1 MTHQDYVSRTKNK
14 KNPYKKKQ
22 APESN
27 PAPAKLKFIGVGALI
42 ACLCF
47 GYFLWSIKDIEPAEE
62 VKPTTSTQATKKA
75 TELPKPPKE
84 KWAYPQQLQEKEV
97 DAGEYTV
104 EDRGPWK
111 MQCGSFRTQ
120 QQAEKMKA
128 TIAFAGLSSTISAST
143 GSNGTWHKVSLGPY
157 DKKRDAERDKHKLR
171 GNGITTCQV
180 WLWR

>member
-14 KNPYKKKQ
+14 KNPYKKQ
-22 APESN
+22 QV
-27 PAPAKLKFIGVGALI
+27 PAPKVVTAKLKLLIVVALTFGIG
-42 ACLCF
+42 F
-47 GYFLWSIKDIEPAEE
+47 GYLLWSIKDITPEE
-62 VKPTTSTQATKKA
+62 TTTVNSKPATKKA
-75 TELPKPPKE
+75 TTLPEPPKE

-128 TIAFAGLSSTISAST
+128 TIAFAGLSSHISASS
-143 GSNGTWHKVSLGPY
+143 GSNGTWHKVYLGPY

-171 GNGITTCQV
+171 GNRISTCQI